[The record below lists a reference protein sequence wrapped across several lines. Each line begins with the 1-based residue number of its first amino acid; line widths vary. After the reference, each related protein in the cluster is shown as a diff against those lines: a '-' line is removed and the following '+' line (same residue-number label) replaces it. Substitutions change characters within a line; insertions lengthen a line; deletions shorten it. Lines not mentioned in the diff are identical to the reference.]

1 MTHPTLQFKRAYLA
15 MRRAIE
21 RKIKPFHFSVAQF
34 DVLQLLFHE
43 DGLEHRDLQKRLG
56 IASPTLSNILD
67 GMERDGH
74 ITRRGDPDD
83 ARVKR
88 IYLGETAR
96 TICWSPEFC
105 AASDDLLAQMFAGFT
120 PQERAQCLHMFN
132 RIEKNL
138 EDPR

>member
-21 RKIKPFHFSVAQF
+21 KKIKPFHFSVAQF
-34 DVLQLLFHE
+34 DVLQLLFHD
-43 DGLEHRDLQKRLG
+43 DGLEHRELQKRLG

-74 ITRRGDPDD
+74 ISRHGDLED

-96 TICWSPEFC
+96 AICWSPEFC
-105 AASDDLLAQMFAGFT
+105 DASDELIARMFAGFT
-120 PQERAQCLHMFN
+120 PQERDLCLQMFS

-138 EDPR
+138 DDPN